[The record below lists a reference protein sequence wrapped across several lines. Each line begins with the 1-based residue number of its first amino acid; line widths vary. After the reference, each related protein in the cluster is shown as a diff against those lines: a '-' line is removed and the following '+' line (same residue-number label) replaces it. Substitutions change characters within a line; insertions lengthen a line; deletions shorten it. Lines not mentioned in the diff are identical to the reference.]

1 MCFLNRCMNV
11 VVLMVCVWAKMSHV
25 LVPVKMLKD
34 DLNPYL
40 RLLFDW
46 CIFPTCG
53 TFLWIKCLIQL
64 LFLFFAFEHS
74 SWSTPSSGRNHP
86 LHRLHCGLLQHPF
99 NCHAEVFY
107 LLSSN
112 DARSAHT
119 RSFDDVICTAGSSD
133 YGRPK
138 GGEGCFILRAVDSF
152 ETTSIC
158 CSEKDRKGNC
168 NLFIKKKRE
177 IRLQQ
182 VLAQR
187 GRLVLMGRVESVDT
201 GFVPACL
208 LHVAHMQACV
218 RA

>member
-1 MCFLNRCMNV
+1 MNDGNGITKHSTKIQQTLKCSDFFYVWEKTKHNWKCQIESQMCFLNRCMNA

-158 CSEKDRKGNC
+158 CSEKDRKGNY
-168 NLFIKKKRE
+168 NLFIKKRE
-177 IRLQQ
+177 R
-182 VLAQR
+182 
-187 GRLVLMGRVESVDT
+187 D
-201 GFVPACL
+201 
-208 LHVAHMQACV
+208 
-218 RA
+218 